1 MLNKGKI
8 LAIDYGTTNIGLASG
23 DLEMKVAFP
32 RSILENKSFEYIS
45 EKLLQ
50 ICDDFEVKLVV
61 IGLPLRMKEEEEENL
76 IMKKL
81 RKFVNKFKP
90 LLKAKGIE
98 LELLDERLSTFEARE
113 IMERYNLKGED
124 DMLAAQI
131 ILQRY
136 FDAK

>member
-1 MLNKGKI
+1 MLNKGKV
-8 LAIDYGTTNIGLASG
+8 LAIDYGTTNIGLSSG

-32 RSILENKSFEYIS
+32 RSILENKSFEYVS
-45 EKLLQ
+45 GKLLQ
-50 ICDDFEVKLVV
+50 ICDEFEVKLVV
-61 IGLPLRMKEEEEENL
+61 IGLPLRMNEEEEENM

-81 RKFVNKFKP
+81 RKFVNKFEP
-90 LLKAKGIE
+90 LLKARGIE
-98 LELLDERLSTFEARE
+98 IELLDERLSTFEARE

>member
-1 MLNKGKI
+1 MNKGKV

-32 RSILENKSFEYIS
+32 RSILENKSFEYVS

-50 ICDDFEVKLVV
+50 ICDEFEVKLVV
-61 IGLPLRMKEEEEENL
+61 IGLPLRMKEEEEENM

-81 RKFVNKFKP
+81 RKFVNKFEP
-90 LLKAKGIE
+90 LLKEKKIE

-136 FDAK
+136 FDAE